1 MLVIQVRDRR
11 KANAVRGHQIGL
23 VFEMLNGISKLRAA
37 GAEARAFSVW
47 ARFVPGA
54 SGRRADLAAVQVNV
68 VAPLPLVAL
77 LVIFLLAVS
86 GTDLIAGTFLAF
98 NAALTQVITAVVLLE
113 RRCRRSP
120 RSFRCTS
127 GSADPRH
134 AARGR

>member
-1 MLVIQVRDRR
+1 M
-11 KANAVRGHQIGL
+11 
-23 VFEMLNGISKLRAA
+23 
-37 GAEARAFSVW
+37 W

-68 VAPLPLVAL
+68 VYAALPLVAL
-77 LVIFLLAVS
+77 LVIFLLAIS
-86 GTDLIAGTFLAF
+86 GTDLSAGTFLAF